1 MKLHDRVA
9 LITGGSSGIGLATA
23 RLFLEEGA
31 MVIISGRDP
40 HRGQRALSELQGPDR
55 NVIFIQADISKVEDA
70 KTLVAQG
77 FAQWGRIDILFNN
90 AGIILKPSTVEN
102 ILESD
107 WDRIIDTNLKGV
119 FLVSKY
125 TVPHMLRQGR
135 GVIVNNSSCAGIIGS
150 CGDPAYSASKGG
162 VSLLTKSMALDYARK
177 NIRVNAICCGG
188 IDTPMLQ
195 QEARESGRPLA
206 EYMKDEAAE
215 HPLGRVGTP
224 EEAARAVLFLVS
236 DDSSFV
242 TGTLLS
248 VDGGLTAG

>member
-31 MVIISGRDP
+31 KVIISGRDSV
-40 HRGQRALSELQGPDR
+40 RGQRALTELQGPGR
-55 NVIFIQADISKVEDA
+55 NIIFIQADVSKAEDA
-70 KTLVAQG
+70 RTLVAKSI
-77 FAQWGRIDILFNN
+77 AQWGRIDILFNN

-102 ILESD
+102 LSETD

-125 TVPHMLRQGR
+125 TVAHMLRQNR

-162 VSLLTKSMALDYARK
+162 VSLLTKSMALDYAGR

-195 QEARESGRPLA
+195 QEARNSGRPLA

-224 EEAARAVLFLVS
+224 EEAALGVLFLAS